1 MSTPMLFLTRSIT
14 ITSFLASTA
23 LPQNRARRSTPR
35 TSVQLDVVEMEPR
48 MRHMCMRSRGMS
60 VMVFVKV
67 HVFQPS
73 GEIILSL
80 LRVNNPRFLPALVL
94 MKTCNFLHSSPPI
107 PLLRQAYGT
116 QGARER
122 GATASLKWACSND
135 VQNRLRATISFLHPS
150 FRRIPRRYLHPL
162 LSS

>member
-14 ITSFLASTA
+14 ITIGRFLRYRQIIGFRHSPSFLASTA
-23 LPQNRARRSTPR
+23 LPQNCARRSTPR

-48 MRHMCMRSRGMS
+48 MRHMRVRSRGMS

-80 LRVNNPRFLPALVL
+80 FRVNNPRFLPALVL
-94 MKTCNFLHSSPPI
+94 VKTCNFLYSSPPF
-107 PLLRQAYGT
+107 LYCVRHTGHKELVSEAQLR
-116 QGARER
+116 
-122 GATASLKWACSND
+122 L
-135 VQNRLRATISFLHPS
+135 
-150 FRRIPRRYLHPL
+150 
-162 LSS
+162 